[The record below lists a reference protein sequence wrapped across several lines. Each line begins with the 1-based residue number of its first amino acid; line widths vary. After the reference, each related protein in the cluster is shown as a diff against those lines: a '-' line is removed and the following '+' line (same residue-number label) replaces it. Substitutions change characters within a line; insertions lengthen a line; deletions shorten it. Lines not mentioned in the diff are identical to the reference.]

1 MNRCRVCSTPL
12 PPPGPLGGRP
22 RRRCDPCARWADAL
36 RVQRAR
42 RKERARRIDGLTPE
56 EWDLLHL
63 TPEFAAEVARDG
75 LVVADDGPDPDEEDA
90 R

>member
-1 MNRCRVCSTPL
+1 MTRCRVCSTPL
-12 PPPGPLGGRP
+12 PPPGSLGGRP
-22 RRRCDPCARWADAL
+22 RRRCRPCARWADAL

-42 RKERARRIDGLTPE
+42 RKERARRIDSLTPK

-63 TPEFAAEVARDG
+63 TPEFAAAVARDG
-75 LVVADDGPDPDEEDA
+75 LVVADDAPDPDEEDA